1 MSQPL
6 PSTTV
11 HGVLADT
18 VAAAV
23 LLAPGVAGLRS
34 GRFGEVATY
43 LPGRRVLGVRLRPDG
58 VAVDVAVLF
67 GHSVFAVAEGVRAA
81 VRDIVGDLPIDVTV
95 DDVVLAP

>member
-1 MSQPL
+1 MRSP
-6 PSTTV
+6 PTFP
-11 HGVLADT
+11 
-18 VAAAV
+18 AAGCWV
-23 LLAPGVAGLRS
+23 S
-34 GRFGEVATY
+34 G
-43 LPGRRVLGVRLRPDG
+43 RLRPDG